1 MRMGDITHPLKYGA
15 KINKIFGIP
24 TNGDVFFEIFI
35 FSIDMK
41 VVLRIFIN
49 MGFVP

>member
-1 MRMGDITHPLKYGA
+1 MVM
-15 KINKIFGIP
+15 F
-24 TNGDVFFEIFI
+24 FFEIFI

-41 VVLRIFIN
+41 VVLHIFIN

>member
-1 MRMGDITHPLKYGA
+1 MGDIARPLKYGA

-24 TNGDVFFEIFI
+24 TNDDVFFEIFI

-41 VVLRIFIN
+41 VVLCVFVN

>member
-1 MRMGDITHPLKYGA
+1 MGDIARPLKYGA

-24 TNGDVFFEIFI
+24 TNDDVFFEIFI
-35 FSIDMK
+35 FSLDMK
-41 VVLRIFIN
+41 VVLCVFVN